1 MLSNTAEMS
10 TLTSPSLT
18 AQLSSRK
25 PRKGRGAPRRGLD
38 SPRAA
43 GNGLKLVQFS
53 HPGLT
58 CGHRDS
64 QGPMS
69 VLQYLVMDH
78 GPQDRAQLLI
88 TLSAMTVS
96 VSDFGTRV

>member
-38 SPRAA
+38 SPKA
-43 GNGLKLVQFS
+43 GPGLKLVQFS

-64 QGPMS
+64 QGLMS